1 MASGF
6 DKTRRVVDAIV
17 KHHMEKYRLD
27 AASPL
32 EETTFLN
39 ATFLGK
45 LVQLARPSLEAR
57 LLSVR
62 FAYRYAADTGR
73 ATMRE
78 IRQLRASFH
87 DKSDERYLAMR
98 DFLGGAVPTS
108 PCRVFGEGF
117 QEAMRDILE
126 VQAKDLLH
134 ACVLSRRAR

>member
-6 DKTRRVVDAIV
+6 DKTRRVLDAIV
-17 KHHMEKYRLD
+17 KHHMEKYQLE

-32 EETTFLN
+32 SAKTFLD
-39 ATFLGK
+39 AAFLGK

-73 ATMRE
+73 ATTRE
-78 IRQLRASFH
+78 IRRLRTSFH
-87 DKSDERYLAMR
+87 DKSDERYRAMR
-98 DFLGGAVPTS
+98 NLLGGAVPTS
-108 PCRVFGEGF
+108 HRRVFGEGF

-134 ACVLSRRAR
+134 ACVLSRWAR